1 MTTVIIIG
9 GGVAGMSAAHELI
22 ERGYTVRVFE
32 RQDLPGG
39 KARSVS
45 VDGTGTDGRKDLP
58 GEHGFRFFPRFYR
71 HIIDTMDRIPVGGH
85 SAADNLVQASRDE
98 IAINGRTSIVMS
110 AWFPRSIA
118 DLRVMLAERIEIEK
132 LGLTAEDE
140 DVFAARVW
148 QLMTSSRERSLQEYE
163 RLPWMTYLGAEQRSE
178 AFRKILVGGLTR
190 SLIAATPKEA
200 STDVGGTVLTELF
213 YALSRPGTSADRLLN
228 GPTNDV
234 WLTPWLAWLRS
245 HGVDYHLN
253 AEVTAID
260 VKDRQIAGVT
270 VREGGVESTV
280 SGDYYIAAVPVER
293 MGPLVTKAM
302 IDVDPILAGI
312 KVLADDTRWMT
323 GIQFYLSQRVPI
335 VAGHVTYIETPW
347 ALTSIS
353 QAQFWT
359 GYDLADY
366 GDGTVRDILSVDIS
380 DWDAPGVHTTHQ
392 ARPRAPARGDPGRG
406 LGPAQARDQP
416 PRRRDP
422 DRRHETRLVPRSRHL
437 VGGTVDP
444 GDIHVEGM
452 DVDAEPLLVNK
463 AGRWGLRPTAHTG
476 IPNLFIASDYVRTNT
491 NLATMEAA
499 NEAARRA
506 VNGILDATDSSAA
519 ECKVWPIY
527 EPWLL
532 GPLRWYDARRYAR
545 GLPWDPRPP
554 IIVRIVHAIVS
565 AIGRLVIRAA
575 GPAHSALS
583 GSSPVGAGPEARG
596 LRPASR
602 PPHREG
608 LAPGPASNQAPF
620 GSRPAS
626 ARVAAVIRSVLPA
639 G

>member
-1 MTTVIIIG
+1 MTTVIVIG

-32 RQDLPGG
+32 RQGLPGG
-39 KARSVS
+39 KARSVA
-45 VDGTGTDGRKDLP
+45 VDGTGTEGRKDLP

-71 HIIDTMDRIPVGGH
+71 HIIDTMERIPVPGNH
-85 SAADNLVQASRDE
+85 FAADNLVQASRDE
-98 IAINGRTSIVMS
+98 IAINGSTSIVMA
-110 AWFPRSIA
+110 AWFPRSMA
-118 DLRVMLAERIEIEK
+118 DLQVMMAERFEIQK
-132 LGLTAEDE
+132 LGLTPEDE
-140 DVFAARVW
+140 SVFAARVW

-163 RLPWMTYLGAEQRSE
+163 RLPWTTYLGAEQRSE

-245 HGVDYHLN
+245 HGVDYHLD

-260 VKDRQIAGVT
+260 VTDRRIAGVT
-270 VREGGVESTV
+270 VCEGGVETTV
-280 SGDYYIAAVPVER
+280 VGDYYIAAVPVER
-293 MGPLVTKAM
+293 MGLLVTDAM
-302 IDVDPILAGI
+302 VDADPILAGI
-312 KVLADDTRWMT
+312 RVLAGDTRWMT
-323 GIQFYLSQRVPI
+323 GLQFYLSQRVPI
-335 VAGHVTYIETPW
+335 VAGHVTYIQTPW

-359 GYDLADY
+359 AYDLADY
-366 GDGTVRDILSVDIS
+366 GDGTVHDILSVDIS
-380 DWDAPGVHTTHQ
+380 DWDTPGVHTTHKPAHELPPEAIQ
-392 ARPRAPARGDPGRG
+392 AEVWAQLKDAINRSGDEILTDDMKRGWYLDRDISRGD
-406 LGPAQARDQP
+406 
-416 PRRRDP
+416 
-422 DRRHETRLVPRSRHL
+422 
-437 VGGTVDP
+437 TVDP
-444 GDIHVEGM
+444 GDVHVDGM

-476 IPNLFIASDYVRTNT
+476 IPNLFLASDYVRTNT

-519 ECKVWPIY
+519 ECRIWPIY

-532 GPLRWYDARRYAR
+532 GPLRWYDSRRYAR
-545 GLPWDPRPP
+545 GLSWDPRPP
-554 IIVRIVHAIVS
+554 LIVRIVHWIAS
-565 AIGRLVIRAA
+565 AIGQLVVLLRFRIIR
-575 GPAHSALS
+575 
-583 GSSPVGAGPEARG
+583 R
-596 LRPASR
+596 
-602 PPHREG
+602 
-608 LAPGPASNQAPF
+608 
-620 GSRPAS
+620 
-626 ARVAAVIRSVLPA
+626 
-639 G
+639 

>member
-1 MTTVIIIG
+1 MTTVVIIG
-9 GGVAGMSAAHELI
+9 GGVAGMSAAHELV
-22 ERGYTVRVFE
+22 ERGYSVRVFE
-32 RQDLPGG
+32 RQSLPGG

-45 VDGTGTDGRKDLP
+45 VDGTGTNGRKDLP

-71 HIIDTMDRIPVGGH
+71 HIIDTMERIPMAGGH
-85 SAADNLVQASRDE
+85 SAADHLVQASRDE
-98 IAINGRTSIVMS
+98 IAINGRTTIVMS

-118 DLRVMLAERIEIEK
+118 DIRVMLAERFEIAK
-132 LGLTAEDE
+132 LGLTDEDE
-140 DVFAARVW
+140 KVFAARVW

-163 RLPWMTYLGAEQRSE
+163 RLPWVTYLGAEQRSE

-213 YALSRPGTSADRLLN
+213 YALSRPGMSADRLLN

-245 HGVDYHLN
+245 RGVDYHLE

-260 VKDRQIAGVT
+260 VKDRQVAGVT

-280 SGDYYIAAVPVER
+280 TGDYYIAAVPVER
-293 MGPLVTKAM
+293 MGPLVSEAM
-302 IDVDPILAGI
+302 TDVDPILGGI
-312 KVLADDTRWMT
+312 KVLAHDTRWMT
-323 GIQFYLSQRVPI
+323 GLQFYLSQRVPI

-359 GYDLADY
+359 DYDLANY
-366 GDGTVRDILSVDIS
+366 GDGTVQDILSVDIS
-380 DWDAPGVHTTHQ
+380 DWDAPGVFTTDKPANELPPDAIQ
-392 ARPRAPARGDPGRG
+392 AEVWAQLKDAINLAGDEILSDDMKRGWYLDRDISRGD
-406 LGPAQARDQP
+406 
-416 PRRRDP
+416 
-422 DRRHETRLVPRSRHL
+422 
-437 VGGTVDP
+437 TVDP

-476 IPNLFIASDYVRTNT
+476 IPNLFLAADYVRTNT

-506 VNGILDATDSSAA
+506 VNGILAA
-519 ECKVWPIY
+519 HGRRDRCTVY
-527 EPWLL
+527 ALREPPVL
-532 GPLRWYDARRYAR
+532 GPARALDRLRWRLLRRPARSPFAVTADGGVGAR
-545 GLPWDPRPP
+545 NLRS
-554 IIVRIVHAIVS
+554 RALL
-565 AIGRLVIRAA
+565 AAGRLR
-575 GPAHSALS
+575 
-583 GSSPVGAGPEARG
+583 R
-596 LRPASR
+596 R
-602 PPHREG
+602 
-608 LAPGPASNQAPF
+608 
-620 GSRPAS
+620 
-626 ARVAAVIRSVLPA
+626 
-639 G
+639 